1 MMLYVDLICLFFYLI
16 IEDYI
21 YKSYKLSCVVY
32 NDKLKNYCLYEL
44 INGGM
49 VKMNGLEK
57 F

>member
-21 YKSYKLSCVVY
+21 YKSYKLICVVY